1 MMESLG
7 CASAS
12 REKRGFTCAFG
23 PSSAKENARF
33 QDARSPL
40 SRSWLHLTP
49 AGLLWADLVAS
60 PFPPLPG
67 CGLLPCACP
76 AREWELRQRQ
86 GEGEGK
92 AGRCRTPLPFGFRET
107 LVSIS
112 AVGAAGREMLFL
124 PRSLL
129 LSISTLW
136 WVFIHPLL
144 HTQLSAPEPELTA
157 LVVAM
162 LRVQETSATRGTF
175 SLAVEEDPGPL
186 PKLRDVPLS
195 PLVFDGPCWEPQR
208 AVATAVI
215 GSDY

>member
-12 REKRGFTCAFG
+12 REKRGFACAFG
-23 PSSAKENARF
+23 PSSAKEDTHF

-67 CGLLPCACP
+67 RGLLPCACP

-92 AGRCRTPLPFGFRET
+92 AGRCRTPLP
-107 LVSIS
+107 S
-112 AVGAAGREMLFL
+112 AFVRHWFPSQPWEQLAGRCSSSRAASSSPSARFGGCLSTPCSTPSFPPQSRSSLRWLQPWSMSKRPQPPVAPSPWLWRKTQVL
-124 PRSLL
+124 YPSSGTYPCHPRCLAVPTGSRREPLL
-129 LSISTLW
+129 L
-136 WVFIHPLL
+136 
-144 HTQLSAPEPELTA
+144 Q
-157 LVVAM
+157 
-162 LRVQETSATRGTF
+162 
-175 SLAVEEDPGPL
+175 
-186 PKLRDVPLS
+186 
-195 PLVFDGPCWEPQR
+195 
-208 AVATAVI
+208 
-215 GSDY
+215 